1 MLKVN
6 RASTHTTLKN
16 IKDYISIVCF
26 DYDAQVKFDLKRLDS
41 RKKRDRGNPIPLL
54 RSVYENDINYI
65 LQKYFSYPEM
75 VSVTISGM

>member
-41 RKKRDRGNPIPLL
+41 RKKKRQGESHPTSKECL
-54 RSVYENDINYI
+54 
-65 LQKYFSYPEM
+65 
-75 VSVTISGM
+75 

>member
-41 RKKRDRGNPIPLL
+41 RKKNRQGKSHPTSKECL
-54 RSVYENDINYI
+54 
-65 LQKYFSYPEM
+65 
-75 VSVTISGM
+75 